1 MGRRMS
7 GAPSWAIMALSQ
19 YSTREWIILSR
30 WMTTEIFSAGIPY
43 RCMASM
49 TSSPLFIRVAEST
62 VILAPMDQLGCFRA
76 SSTVM
81 LTNSSRFRP

>member
-1 MGRRMS
+1 MGRRIS

-30 WMTTEIFSAGIPY
+30 WITTEIFSAGIPY

-62 VILAPMDQLGCFRA
+62 VILAPMDQLGCCNAF
-76 SSTVM
+76 SLVM
-81 LTNSSRFRP
+81 PRSSSRFRP